1 MKPKTT
7 LKKVTMDMNE
17 LITELELFL
26 HANINH
32 MNQAMII
39 FFREYITKLER
50 LRDELPKK

>member
-1 MKPKTT
+1 
-7 LKKVTMDMNE
+7 MNE